1 MTIAAVRPTLDQLGY
16 TNRYVQ
22 LPGEQPTQPPVEG
35 ALRIVPVDAQDQHG
49 QGGPSQGRQDWALE
63 VVDYG
68 APRRLATARSEDEA
82 VEMLRRF
89 LNRPFPAAR
98 DVSRAELDGL
108 RDRAASS
115 YPQLAQ
121 QVHAAGPAGLT
132 IQIPAEV
139 PVDRLG
145 GPDGYLLHP
154 LDTPVPTRSLPPT
167 SVTDADVHRFVVTRP
182 FLVAVRFVQPWFG
195 QPGGALR
202 FTIADPALT
211 VRDLVVDGSL
221 TRLRLR

>member
-1 MTIAAVRPTLDQLGY
+1 MTIADVRPTLDQLGY

-22 LPGEQPTQPPVEG
+22 LPGEQQHEPPVEG
-35 ALRIVPVDAQDQHG
+35 ALRIVPVDAQSMPG
-49 QGGPSQGRQDWALE
+49 QDWALE

-68 APRRLATARSEDEA
+68 APRRLAVARTEDEA

-89 LNRPFPAAR
+89 LNRPFPEAR
-98 DVSRAELDGL
+98 EIRRDELDAL
-108 RDRAASS
+108 RERAAGS

-121 QVHAAGPAGLT
+121 QVHGAGQAGLT
-132 IQIPAEV
+132 IQIPTDV

-154 LDTPVPTRSLPPT
+154 LDTPFPTRSLPPT
-167 SVTDADVHRFVVTRP
+167 ALANTDVHRYVVSRP
-182 FLVAVRFVQPWFG
+182 FLVTVRFVQPWFE

-202 FTIADPALT
+202 FAIADPSLT

-221 TRLRLR
+221 TRLRLV

>member
-1 MTIAAVRPTLDQLGY
+1 MTLADVRPTLDQLGY

-22 LPGEQPTQPPVEG
+22 LPGDQPTQPPVEG
-35 ALRIVPVDAQDQHG
+35 VLRVVPVDSQSSHG
-49 QGGPSQGRQDWALE
+49 QDWALE

-98 DVSRAELDGL
+98 DIGAAELAGL
-108 RDRAASS
+108 RDRAAGT

-121 QVHAAGPAGLT
+121 QVHGAGPAGLT

-167 SVTDADVHRFVVTRP
+167 SVADADVHRYVVARP
-182 FLVAVRFVQPWFG
+182 FLVTVRFVQPWFE

-202 FTIADPALT
+202 FAIADPSLT

-221 TRLRLR
+221 TRLRLV